1 MLLRRLLLEGSA
13 APAFV
18 THTVTCMATL
28 FGPAYVR
35 FHYLPALAA
44 ALDAHARKPTTRTAA
59 VVPHLLQLSARLLAS
74 LSTEGTE
81 AALSDG
87 IGRAI
92 AAMLMPLPALAKLE
106 AAGRAAVARAAV
118 ACLRTIAQQ
127 LPRPAIDRAVRT
139 HADAERQRERG
150 SDGVCVCVSLFVCV
164 SVCLC
169 MSAYVCVCV
178 CVCACLCVSER
189 DDMHPRIM
197 DSMCVAR

>member
-1 MLLRRLLLEGSA
+1 VGRALVGPVLSARYVSGVLLRRLLLEGSA

-44 ALDAHARKPTTRTAA
+44 ALDAHARKPTARTAA

-139 HADAERQRERG
+139 HADAEREREK
-150 SDGVCVCVSLFVCV
+150 GVATVYVSVSLSVCAYLCVCVYECV
-164 SVCLC
+164 
-169 MSAYVCVCV
+169 YVCVCV
-178 CVCACLCVSER
+178 RARVCV
-189 DDMHPRIM
+189 
-197 DSMCVAR
+197 